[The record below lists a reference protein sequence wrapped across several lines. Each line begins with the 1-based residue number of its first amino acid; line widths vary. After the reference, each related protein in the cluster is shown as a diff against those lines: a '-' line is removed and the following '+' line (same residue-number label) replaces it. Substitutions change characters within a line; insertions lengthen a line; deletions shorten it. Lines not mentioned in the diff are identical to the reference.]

1 MTTMGWRASRRQC
14 LGIVWKKGVVM
25 ASVTLA
31 CWSLVGV
38 ESKSIAA
45 ACTFQREQSPFALLA
60 AFGCCLCAVLMSV
73 LLRYNL
79 RLSSCKKVAKKSE
92 ILARKVEL
100 TPTQTFL
107 AGNTVGAAAGPCSN
121 AKVTA
126 PMTLEQLVP
135 EITHHALSYLDFRS
149 LCCVSMTN
157 SAMRR
162 AANDDSAWKA
172 LFRQDFNGEQDGSVP
187 RFGWKA
193 HYAVTKAVTEV
204 NNSFYKKFRAKSWK
218 GMSRLWLRADYVK
231 CIHPGGEML
240 SGYEAVMENWHL
252 VFNWSQ
258 RYDFV
263 LSDLRVRVAG
273 EVAWVTLKEFVNSS
287 MEPLMATNC
296 FEFHDGHWYI
306 VHHHSSPQLEG
317 GMADFHT

>member
-172 LFRQDFNGEQDGSVP
+172 LFRQVTAPISCRHLEVQRPVATNANNFVNYEQDFNGEQDGSVP

-240 SGYEAVMENWHL
+240 SG
-252 VFNWSQ
+252 
-258 RYDFV
+258 
-263 LSDLRVRVAG
+263 
-273 EVAWVTLKEFVNSS
+273 
-287 MEPLMATNC
+287 
-296 FEFHDGHWYI
+296 
-306 VHHHSSPQLEG
+306 
-317 GMADFHT
+317 